1 MQITFGF
8 ASFKQ
13 FIVLIRKN
21 MKSKMVVTMIKVL
34 NIKITI
40 NTARRNMLQL
50 DRLNNNN
57 KNVIR
62 FNNRSADGESQ

>member
-8 ASFKQ
+8 ASFKK

>member
-1 MQITFGF
+1 
-8 ASFKQ
+8 
-13 FIVLIRKN
+13 
-21 MKSKMVVTMIKVL
+21 MIKVL